1 MAEFGSRHQPVL
13 ILGGFLIAPQAY
25 GPMAEC
31 LAELSGQPVRVVPAS
46 RFDWLATLSAWGWL
60 RLLDRVQLLA
70 EKLAANSPSGRITL
84 VGHSSGGVM
93 LRLWLA
99 DLPLTGRAYGGARL
113 ADGLITLGSPHTA
126 KRATAL
132 RLWVDQQL
140 PGAFC
145 GDRVHYLSVAGDLDL
160 SSPIAS
166 PLSIRMAARSYGA
179 IAGSEALAGDPAR
192 LGDPASLGDPA
203 TLGDP
208 AKGGAAR
215 LAGDGLVP
223 VESALLAG
231 SRQLVLP
238 GVAHGGA
245 FGSRWY
251 GSTEVV
257 AQWWQSA
264 RSG

>member
-1 MAEFGSRHQPVL
+1 MAEFGSRHQPML

-25 GPMAEC
+25 GPMAES
-31 LAELSGQPVRVVPAS
+31 LAELSGQPVRVVPVS
-46 RFDWLATLSAWGWL
+46 RLDWLATLTAWGWL

-70 EKLAANSPSGRITL
+70 EKLAADSPSGRITL

-99 DLPLTGRAYGGARL
+99 ELPLAGRAYGGARL
-113 ADGLITLGSPHTA
+113 ADALITLGSPHTA
-126 KRATAL
+126 RRATAL
-132 RLWVDQQL
+132 RLWVDRQL

-145 GDRVHYLSVAGDLDL
+145 GDRVRYLSVAGDLDL
-160 SSPIAS
+160 ASPLAS
-166 PLSIRMAARSYGA
+166 PLSRRMAARSYGA
-179 IAGSEALAGDPAR
+179 IGGPEALA
-192 LGDPASLGDPA
+192 GDPASLGDPA

-223 VESALLAG
+223 VGSALLAG

-251 GSTEVV
+251 GSPEVV

-264 RSG
+264 ISS

>member
-1 MAEFGSRHQPVL
+1 MAEFGSRHQPML

-25 GPMAEC
+25 GPMAES
-31 LAELSGQPVRVVPAS
+31 LAELSGQPVRVVPVS
-46 RFDWLATLSAWGWL
+46 RLDWLATLTAWGWL

-70 EKLAANSPSGRITL
+70 EKLAADSPSGRITL
-84 VGHSSGGVM
+84 VSHSSGGVM
-93 LRLWLA
+93 LSLWLA
-99 DLPLTGRAYGGARL
+99 ELPLAGRSYGGARL
-113 ADGLITLGSPHTA
+113 ADALITLGSPHTA
-126 KRATAL
+126 RRATAL
-132 RLWVDQQL
+132 RLWVDRQL

-145 GDRVHYLSVAGDLDL
+145 GDRVRYLSVAGDLDL
-160 SSPIAS
+160 ASPLAS
-166 PLSIRMAARSYGA
+166 PLSRRMAARSYGA
-179 IAGSEALAGDPAR
+179 IGGPEALA
-192 LGDPASLGDPA
+192 GDPASLGDPA

-223 VESALLAG
+223 VGSALLAG

-251 GSTEVV
+251 GSPEVV

-264 RSG
+264 ISS

>member
-1 MAEFGSRHQPVL
+1 MGEFGSGHQPVL

-70 EKLAANSPSGRITL
+70 EQLAANSPSGRITL

-99 DLPLTGRAYGGARL
+99 ELPLAGRAYGGARL
-113 ADGLITLGSPHTA
+113 ADALITLGSPHTA

-132 RLWVDQQL
+132 RLWVDRQL

-145 GDRVHYLSVAGDLDL
+145 GDRVRYLSVAGDLDL
-160 SSPIAS
+160 SSPSAS
-166 PLSIRMAARSYGA
+166 PLSRRMAARSYGA
-179 IAGSEALAGDPAR
+179 IAGPEALAGDPATV
-192 LGDPASLGDPA
+192 GDPA
-203 TLGDP
+203 TLSDP
-208 AKGGAAR
+208 AKSGAAR

-223 VESALLAG
+223 VGSALLAG

-238 GVAHGGA
+238 EVAHGGA

-251 GSTEVV
+251 GSPEVV

-264 RSG
+264 ASG

>member
-1 MAEFGSRHQPVL
+1 MAEFGSRHQPML

-25 GPMAEC
+25 GPMAES
-31 LAELSGQPVRVVPAS
+31 LAELSGQPVRVVPVS
-46 RFDWLATLSAWGWL
+46 RLDWLATLTAWGWL

-70 EKLAANSPSGRITL
+70 EKLAADSPSGRITL

-99 DLPLTGRAYGGARL
+99 ELPLAGRAYGGARL
-113 ADGLITLGSPHTA
+113 ADALITLGSPHTA
-126 KRATAL
+126 RRATAL
-132 RLWVDQQL
+132 RLWVDRQL

-145 GDRVHYLSVAGDLDL
+145 GDRVRYLSVAGDLDL
-160 SSPIAS
+160 TSPIAS
-166 PLSIRMAARSYGA
+166 PLSRRMAARSYGA
-179 IAGSEALAGDPAR
+179 IGGPPALAGD
-192 LGDPASLGDPA
+192 SA
-203 TLGDP
+203 T
-208 AKGGAAR
+208 AGAPC

-223 VESALLAG
+223 VGSALLSGA
-231 SRQLVLP
+231 RQLVLP

-251 GSTEVV
+251 GSPEVV

-264 RSG
+264 ISS

>member
-1 MAEFGSRHQPVL
+1 MAEFGSKHQPML

-25 GPMAEC
+25 RPMAEC
-31 LAELSGQPVRVVPAS
+31 LAELSGQPVRVVPVN

-60 RLLDRVQLLA
+60 RLLDRVQQLA
-70 EKLAANSPSGRITL
+70 EQLAANSPSGGITL

-99 DLPLTGRAYGGARL
+99 ELPLAGRAYGGARL
-113 ADGLITLGSPHTA
+113 ADALITLGSPHTA

-132 RLWVDQQL
+132 RLWVDRQL

-145 GDRVHYLSVAGDLDL
+145 GDRVRYLSVAGDLDL
-160 SSPIAS
+160 TSPIAS
-166 PLSIRMAARSYGA
+166 PLSRRMAARSYGA
-179 IAGSEALAGDPAR
+179 IGGPEGPEALVD
-192 LGDPASLGDPA
+192 DPA
-203 TLGDP
+203 TVDDPTSLGDP
-208 AKGGAAR
+208 AKGGATR

-223 VESALLAG
+223 VGSALLAG

-251 GSTEVV
+251 GSPEVV
-257 AQWWQSA
+257 TQWWQSA
-264 RSG
+264 GSG

>member
-1 MAEFGSRHQPVL
+1 MAEFGSRHQPML

-25 GPMAEC
+25 GPMAES
-31 LAELSGQPVRVVPAS
+31 LAELSGQPVRVVPVS
-46 RFDWLATLSAWGWL
+46 RLDWLATLTAWGWL

-70 EKLAANSPSGRITL
+70 EKLAADSPSGRITL

-99 DLPLTGRAYGGARL
+99 ELPLAGRAYGGARL
-113 ADGLITLGSPHTA
+113 ADALITLGSPHTA
-126 KRATAL
+126 RRATAL
-132 RLWVDQQL
+132 RLWVDRRL

-145 GDRVHYLSVAGDLDL
+145 GDRVRYLSVAGDLDL
-160 SSPIAS
+160 TSPLAS
-166 PLSIRMAARSYGA
+166 PLSRRMAARSYGA
-179 IAGSEALAGDPAR
+179 IGGPPALA
-192 LGDPASLGDPA
+192 GDPASLGDPA

-208 AKGGAAR
+208 AKAGAPC

-223 VESALLAG
+223 VGSALLSGA
-231 SRQLVLP
+231 RQLVLP

-251 GSTEVV
+251 GSPEVV

-264 RSG
+264 ISS

>member
-1 MAEFGSRHQPVL
+1 MGEFGSGHQPVL

-70 EKLAANSPSGRITL
+70 EQLAANSPSGRITL

-99 DLPLTGRAYGGARL
+99 ELPLAGRAYGGARL
-113 ADGLITLGSPHTA
+113 ADALITLGSPHTA

-132 RLWVDQQL
+132 RLWVDRQL

-145 GDRVHYLSVAGDLDL
+145 GDRVRYLSVAGDLDL

-166 PLSIRMAARSYGA
+166 PLSRRMAARSYGA
-179 IAGSEALAGDPAR
+179 IAGPEALAGDPAR

-223 VESALLAG
+223 VGSALLAG

-238 GVAHGGA
+238 EVAHGGA

-251 GSTEVV
+251 GSPEVV

-264 RSG
+264 ASG

>member
-1 MAEFGSRHQPVL
+1 MGEFGSRHQPML

-25 GPMAEC
+25 GPMAES
-31 LAELSGQPVRVVPAS
+31 LAELSGQPVRVVPVN

-99 DLPLTGRAYGGARL
+99 ELPLAGRAYGGARL
-113 ADGLITLGSPHTA
+113 ADALITLGSPHTA
-126 KRATAL
+126 RRATAL
-132 RLWVDQQL
+132 RLWVDRQL

-145 GDRVHYLSVAGDLDL
+145 GDRVRYLSVAGDLDL
-160 SSPIAS
+160 TSPIAS
-166 PLSIRMAARSYGA
+166 PLSRRMAARSYGA
-179 IAGSEALAGDPAR
+179 IGGPEALAGDPAR
-192 LGDPASLGDPA
+192 LGDPAKA
-203 TLGDP
+203 
-208 AKGGAAR
+208 GAAR

-223 VESALLAG
+223 VASALLAG

-251 GSTEVV
+251 GSPEVV

-264 RSG
+264 ASG

>member
-1 MAEFGSRHQPVL
+1 MAEFGSRHQPML

-25 GPMAEC
+25 GPMAES
-31 LAELSGQPVRVVPAS
+31 LAELSGQPVRVVPVS
-46 RFDWLATLSAWGWL
+46 RLDWLATLTDWGWL

-70 EKLAANSPSGRITL
+70 EKLAADSPSGRITL

-99 DLPLTGRAYGGARL
+99 ELPLAGKAYGGARL
-113 ADGLITLGSPHTA
+113 ADALITLGSPHTA
-126 KRATAL
+126 RRATAL
-132 RLWVDQQL
+132 RLWVDRQL

-145 GDRVHYLSVAGDLDL
+145 GDRVRYLSVAGDLDL
-160 SSPIAS
+160 ASPLAS
-166 PLSIRMAARSYGA
+166 PLSRRMAARSYGA
-179 IAGSEALAGDPAR
+179 IGGPEALAGDPA
-192 LGDPASLGDPA
+192 S
-203 TLGDP
+203 LGDP

-223 VESALLAG
+223 VGSALLAG
-231 SRQLVLP
+231 ARHLVLP

-251 GSTEVV
+251 GSPEVV

-264 RSG
+264 ISS

>member
-1 MAEFGSRHQPVL
+1 MGEFGSRQQPML

-25 GPMAEC
+25 GPMAES
-31 LAELSGQPVRVVPAS
+31 LAELSGQPVRVVPVN
-46 RFDWLATLSAWGWL
+46 RLDWLATLTAWGWL
-60 RLLDRVQLLA
+60 RLLDRVQQLA
-70 EKLAANSPSGRITL
+70 EKLAADSPSGRITL

-99 DLPLTGRAYGGARL
+99 ELPLAGRAYGGARL
-113 ADGLITLGSPHTA
+113 ADALITLGSPHNA
-126 KRATAL
+126 RRATAL
-132 RLWVDQQL
+132 RLWVDRQL

-145 GDRVHYLSVAGDLDL
+145 GDRVRYLSVAGDLDL
-160 SSPIAS
+160 TSPLAS
-166 PLSIRMAARSYGA
+166 PLSRRMAARSYGA
-179 IAGSEALAGDPAR
+179 IGGPPALAGDS
-192 LGDPASLGDPA
+192 AS
-203 TLGDP
+203 LGDP

-223 VESALLAG
+223 VGSALLAG

-251 GSTEVV
+251 GSPEVV
-257 AQWWQSA
+257 TQWWQSA
-264 RSG
+264 GSG

>member
-1 MAEFGSRHQPVL
+1 MAEFGSRHQPML

-25 GPMAEC
+25 GPMAES
-31 LAELSGQPVRVVPAS
+31 LAELSGQPVRVVPVS
-46 RFDWLATLSAWGWL
+46 RLDWLATLTAWGWL

-70 EKLAANSPSGRITL
+70 EKLAADSPSGRITL

-99 DLPLTGRAYGGARL
+99 ELPLAGRAYGGARL
-113 ADGLITLGSPHTA
+113 ADALITLGSPHTA
-126 KRATAL
+126 RRATAL
-132 RLWVDQQL
+132 RLWVDRQL

-145 GDRVHYLSVAGDLDL
+145 GDRVRYLSVAGDLDL
-160 SSPIAS
+160 TSPIAS
-166 PLSIRMAARSYGA
+166 ALSRRMAARSYGA
-179 IAGSEALAGDPAR
+179 IGGPEALA
-192 LGDPASLGDPA
+192 GDPASLGDPA

-208 AKGGAAR
+208 AKGGAPC

-223 VESALLAG
+223 VGSALLSGA
-231 SRQLVLP
+231 RQLVLP

-251 GSTEVV
+251 GSPEVV

-264 RSG
+264 ISS

>member
-1 MAEFGSRHQPVL
+1 MAES
-13 ILGGFLIAPQAY
+13 
-25 GPMAEC
+25 
-31 LAELSGQPVRVVPAS
+31 LAELSGQPVRVVPVS
-46 RFDWLATLSAWGWL
+46 RLDWLATLTDWGWL

-70 EKLAANSPSGRITL
+70 EKLAADSPSGRITL

-99 DLPLTGRAYGGARL
+99 ELPLAGKAYGGARL
-113 ADGLITLGSPHTA
+113 ADALITLGSPHTA
-126 KRATAL
+126 RRATAL
-132 RLWVDQQL
+132 RLWVDRQL

-145 GDRVHYLSVAGDLDL
+145 GDRVRYLSVAGDLDL
-160 SSPIAS
+160 ASPLAS
-166 PLSIRMAARSYGA
+166 PLSRRMAARSYGA
-179 IAGSEALAGDPAR
+179 IGGPEALAGDPA
-192 LGDPASLGDPA
+192 S
-203 TLGDP
+203 LGDP

-223 VESALLAG
+223 VGSALLTGA
-231 SRQLVLP
+231 RHMVLP

-251 GSTEVV
+251 GSPEVV

-264 RSG
+264 ISS

>member
-1 MAEFGSRHQPVL
+1 ML

-25 GPMAEC
+25 GPMAES
-31 LAELSGQPVRVVPAS
+31 LAELSGQPVRVVPVS
-46 RFDWLATLSAWGWL
+46 RLDWLATLTAWGWL

-70 EKLAANSPSGRITL
+70 EKLAADSPSGRITL

-99 DLPLTGRAYGGARL
+99 ELPLAGRAYGGARL
-113 ADGLITLGSPHTA
+113 ADALITLGSPHTA
-126 KRATAL
+126 RRATAL
-132 RLWVDQQL
+132 RLWVDRQL

-145 GDRVHYLSVAGDLDL
+145 GDRVRYLSVAGDLDL
-160 SSPIAS
+160 ASPLAS
-166 PLSIRMAARSYGA
+166 PLSRRMAARSYGA
-179 IAGSEALAGDPAR
+179 IGGPEALA
-192 LGDPASLGDPA
+192 GDPASLGDPA

-223 VESALLAG
+223 VGSALLAG

-251 GSTEVV
+251 GSPEVV

-264 RSG
+264 ISS

>member
-1 MAEFGSRHQPVL
+1 
-13 ILGGFLIAPQAY
+13 
-25 GPMAEC
+25 
-31 LAELSGQPVRVVPAS
+31 
-46 RFDWLATLSAWGWL
+46 
-60 RLLDRVQLLA
+60 
-70 EKLAANSPSGRITL
+70 
-84 VGHSSGGVM
+84 M

-99 DLPLTGRAYGGARL
+99 ELPLAGRAYGGARL

-126 KRATAL
+126 RRATAL
-132 RLWVDQQL
+132 RLWVDRQL

-145 GDRVHYLSVAGDLDL
+145 GDRVRYLSVAGDLDL

-166 PLSIRMAARSYGA
+166 PLSRRMAARSYGA
-179 IAGSEALAGDPAR
+179 IAGPEALAGDPATV
-192 LGDPASLGDPA
+192 GDPA
-203 TLGDP
+203 TLGDPAMMSAP

-223 VESALLAG
+223 VGSALLAG

-251 GSTEVV
+251 GSPEVV

>member
-1 MAEFGSRHQPVL
+1 ML

-25 GPMAEC
+25 GPMAES
-31 LAELSGQPVRVVPAS
+31 LAELSGQPVRVVPVS
-46 RFDWLATLSAWGWL
+46 RLDWLATLTAWGWL

-70 EKLAANSPSGRITL
+70 EKLAADSPSGRITL
-84 VGHSSGGVM
+84 VSHSSGGVM

-99 DLPLTGRAYGGARL
+99 ELPLAGRAYGGARL
-113 ADGLITLGSPHTA
+113 ADALITLGSPHTA
-126 KRATAL
+126 RRATAL
-132 RLWVDQQL
+132 RLWVDRQL

-145 GDRVHYLSVAGDLDL
+145 GDRVRYLSVAGDLDL
-160 SSPIAS
+160 ASPLAS
-166 PLSIRMAARSYGA
+166 PLSRRMAARSYGA
-179 IAGSEALAGDPAR
+179 IGGPEALA
-192 LGDPASLGDPA
+192 GDPASLGDPA

-223 VESALLAG
+223 VGSALLAG

-251 GSTEVV
+251 GSPEVV

-264 RSG
+264 ISS

>member
-1 MAEFGSRHQPVL
+1 MAEFGSRHQPML

-25 GPMAEC
+25 GPMAES
-31 LAELSGQPVRVVPAS
+31 LAELSGQPVRVVPVS
-46 RFDWLATLSAWGWL
+46 RLDWLATLTAWGWL

-70 EKLAANSPSGRITL
+70 EKLAADSPSGRITL

-99 DLPLTGRAYGGARL
+99 ELPLAGRAYGGARL
-113 ADGLITLGSPHTA
+113 ADALITLGSPHTA
-126 KRATAL
+126 RRATAL
-132 RLWVDQQL
+132 RLWVDRQL

-145 GDRVHYLSVAGDLDL
+145 GDRVRYLSVAGDLDL
-160 SSPIAS
+160 TSPIAS
-166 PLSIRMAARSYGA
+166 ALSRRMAARSYGA
-179 IAGSEALAGDPAR
+179 IGGPEALA
-192 LGDPASLGDPA
+192 GDPASLGDPA
-203 TLGDP
+203 TLGDS
-208 AKGGAAR
+208 ATAGAPC

-223 VESALLAG
+223 VGSALLSGA
-231 SRQLVLP
+231 RQLVLP

-251 GSTEVV
+251 GSPEVV

-264 RSG
+264 ISS

>member
-1 MAEFGSRHQPVL
+1 MAEFGSRHQPML

-25 GPMAEC
+25 GPMAES
-31 LAELSGQPVRVVPAS
+31 LAELSGQPVRVVPVS
-46 RFDWLATLSAWGWL
+46 RLDWLATLTAWGWL

-70 EKLAANSPSGRITL
+70 EKLAADSPSGRITL
-84 VGHSSGGVM
+84 VSHSSGGVM

-99 DLPLTGRAYGGARL
+99 ELPLAGRAYGGARL
-113 ADGLITLGSPHTA
+113 ADALITLGSPHTA
-126 KRATAL
+126 RRATAL
-132 RLWVDQQL
+132 RLWVDRQL

-145 GDRVHYLSVAGDLDL
+145 GDRVRYLSVAGDLDL
-160 SSPIAS
+160 ASPLAS
-166 PLSIRMAARSYGA
+166 PLSRRMAARSYGA
-179 IAGSEALAGDPAR
+179 IGGPEALA
-192 LGDPASLGDPA
+192 GDPASLGDPA

-223 VESALLAG
+223 VGSALLAG

-251 GSTEVV
+251 GSPEVV

-264 RSG
+264 ISS

>member
-1 MAEFGSRHQPVL
+1 MAEFGSRHQPML

-99 DLPLTGRAYGGARL
+99 ELPLAGRAYGGARL

-126 KRATAL
+126 RRATAL
-132 RLWVDQQL
+132 RLWVDRQL

-145 GDRVHYLSVAGDLDL
+145 GDRVRYLSVAGDLDL

-166 PLSIRMAARSYGA
+166 PLSRRMAARSYGA
-179 IAGSEALAGDPAR
+179 IAGPEALAGDPATV
-192 LGDPASLGDPA
+192 GDQA

-208 AKGGAAR
+208 ATGGAAR

-223 VESALLAG
+223 VGSALLAG

-251 GSTEVV
+251 GSPEVV

-264 RSG
+264 TSG

>member
-1 MAEFGSRHQPVL
+1 MAEFGSKHQPML

-31 LAELSGQPVRVVPAS
+31 LAELSGQPVRVVPVN

-70 EKLAANSPSGRITL
+70 EKLAADSPSGRITL

-99 DLPLTGRAYGGARL
+99 ELPLAGRAYGGARL
-113 ADGLITLGSPHTA
+113 ADALITLGSPHTA
-126 KRATAL
+126 RRATAL
-132 RLWVDQQL
+132 RLWVDRQL
-140 PGAFC
+140 PGAFF
-145 GDRVHYLSVAGDLDL
+145 GDRVRYLSVAGDLDL
-160 SSPIAS
+160 ASPLAS
-166 PLSIRMAARSYGA
+166 PLSRRMAARSYGA
-179 IAGSEALAGDPAR
+179 IGGPEALA
-192 LGDPASLGDPA
+192 GDPASLGDPA

-223 VESALLAG
+223 VGSALLAG
-231 SRQLVLP
+231 ARHLVLP

-251 GSTEVV
+251 GSPEVV

-264 RSG
+264 ISS